1 MSLPLRPPYPPMEA
15 RVVDD
20 IPTGPGWQYEPKWD
34 GFRCLAFRDG
44 DHVDL
49 QSKSGQPL
57 ARYFPEVVAHVRS
70 LAPRT
75 FVLDGEIVIPVDGRL
90 SFDDLLQRI
99 HPAASRVERLSRERP
114 AVLIV
119 FDLLVD
125 AGGASLVGRPLE
137 DRRRALET
145 FAAAHLAGREDL
157 RLSPAT
163 TDAGQAR
170 AWLDMAGG
178 TLDGIV
184 AKRLD
189 LPYQTGERTGMQKV
203 KRRRTADCVVG
214 GFRYAANSTPR
225 SPIVGS
231 LLLGLYD
238 ADGLLHHVG
247 FTSGFPAA
255 DRKALLD
262 QVRPLIEPPGF
273 TGRAPGGPSRWSSER
288 SGEWEPL
295 APRLVAEVS
304 YDHFTGD
311 RFRHATRFLRWRPDK
326 APRQCTLDQVTVS
339 SRALDLPGSAA
350 APPRGDGGGS
360 RRRAPSTSRRSSAGT
375 RRRGGTG

>member
-1 MSLPLRPPYPPMEA
+1 MSLPLRPPYAPMEA
-15 RVVDD
+15 RLVDE
-20 IPTGPGWQYEPKWD
+20 IPAGPGWQYEPKWD

-44 DHVDL
+44 DRIEL

-57 ARYFPEVVAHVRS
+57 ARYFPEVVEHLRS
-70 LAPRT
+70 LSARS
-75 FVLDGEIVIPVDGRL
+75 FVLDGEIVVPVDGRL

-99 HPAASRVERLSRERP
+99 HPAASRIARLSRERP

-125 AGGASLVGRPLE
+125 AAGTSLVGRPLR
-137 DRRRALET
+137 DRRRMLET
-145 FAAAHLAGREDL
+145 FAARTLAGRDDV

-163 TDAGQAR
+163 DDAGQAR

-189 LPYQTGERTGMQKV
+189 LPYQTGERAGMQKV
-203 KRRRTADCVVG
+203 KRRRTVDCVVG
-214 GFRYAANSTPR
+214 GFRYASGAR
-225 SPIVGS
+225 VVGS

-247 FTSGFPAA
+247 FL
-255 DRKALLD
+255 RK
-262 QVRPLIEPPGF
+262 PPGF
-273 TGRAPGGPSRWSSER
+273 TGRAPGGPSRWSTER
-288 SGEWEPL
+288 SAEWEPL
-295 APRLVAEVS
+295 EPRLVVEVS
-304 YDHFTGD
+304 YDHFAGD

-326 APRQCTLDQVTVS
+326 APRQCTLEQVAPS
-339 SRALDLPGSAA
+339 SRAPDPPGSAS
-350 APPRGDGGGS
+350 APRPASGGGS
-360 RRRAPSTSRRSSAGT
+360 RRRAPSTSRRSSAGN
-375 RRRGGTG
+375 RRRAARG